1 MKVLVEKTKK
11 EKPKSIAKKEKH
23 KNPKKN
29 IQYTIYEMFSKTKY
43 SGKHLILDIKN
54 IRNKS
59 IIDDLEELKS
69 MMDTI
74 CISNNF
80 TVLQRIEEIFEPQG
94 LSIIYLLSESHMSIH
109 TFPEK
114 NYIAFDLYT
123 CREYE
128 TDDEYK
134 KIHEYIIKK
143 TKADYEEP
151 IIITR
156 KF

>member
-1 MKVLVEKTKK
+1 
-11 EKPKSIAKKEKH
+11 
-23 KNPKKN
+23 
-29 IQYTIYEMFSKTKY
+29 MFAKTKY

-69 MMDTI
+69 IMDTI

-151 IIITR
+151 MIITR

>member
-1 MKVLVEKTKK
+1 
-11 EKPKSIAKKEKH
+11 
-23 KNPKKN
+23 
-29 IQYTIYEMFSKTKY
+29 MFSNTKY

-59 IIDDLEELKS
+59 MIDDLDELKS
-69 MMDTI
+69 MMDII

-80 TVLQRIEEIFEPQG
+80 NILQKIEEVFEPQG

-123 CREYE
+123 CRDYE
-128 TDDEYK
+128 TDEYK
-134 KIHEYIIKK
+134 KIHEYILKK

-151 IIITR
+151 IIINR
-156 KF
+156 RF